1 MSLEL
6 YPVKFI
12 NREVELKELQKF
24 AERGVVIPLYIYGPE
39 GCGKTRLL
47 REFVRKARG
56 VAIYIDALERK
67 KIDKAL
73 LTNEV
78 LGEVKILFKEL
89 IKETHVPLGKYLAN
103 KIFTLLERVHA
114 KVTIKGKPLIVA
126 VDDVVQALGLDEIE
140 RYTKWLYELI
150 SKVHDE
156 YDPSSVLIIATT
168 SEGLSLRRISRHTY
182 TEPRLLWNLDYDAFA
197 ELGSELKSPNLKI
210 TDEVWKF
217 TAGNPRALI
226 NIAHM
231 YEWNIKPWLEHLEE
245 RLRPIVSE
253 IKQQGLSKELKY
265 LLEDPD
271 SPWSKPSG
279 GMLRLYNL
287 LIENNL
293 FMYTGYK
300 TLANTRLKP
309 EPELGIG
316 RYYAWQLPAYRYVLG
331 ELLKH

>member
-47 REFVRKARG
+47 REFVKRAHG
-56 VAIYIDALERK
+56 IAIYIDALERK

-78 LGEVKILFKEL
+78 LGEVKTFFKEF
-89 IKETHVPLGKYLAN
+89 IKETHVPLGTYLAN
-103 KIFTLLERVHA
+103 KIFTLLERIHI

-140 RYTKWLYELI
+140 RYIKWLYELI
-150 SKVHDE
+150 GKVYDE
-156 YDPSSVLIIATT
+156 YNPSSVLIIATT
-168 SEGLSLRRISRHTY
+168 SEGLSLHRISRHTY
-182 TEPRLLWNLDYDAFA
+182 TEPRLLWNLNHDAFI
-197 ELGSELKSPNLKI
+197 ELSSELKSPNSKI
-210 TDEVWKF
+210 TDEVWRF

-226 NIAHM
+226 SIAYM
-231 YEWNIKPWLEHLEE
+231 YEWNIKSWLEHLKE
-245 RLRPIVSE
+245 RLRPIISE
-253 IKQQGLSKELKY
+253 IKQQGLDKELRY

-271 SPWSKPSG
+271 SPWSKTSE
-279 GMLRLYNL
+279 GMLCLYNL

-316 RYYAWQLPAYRYVLG
+316 KYYAWQLPAYRYVLE
-331 ELLKH
+331 ELLKR